1 MRQSTD
7 DPYNEEYMARLFHA
21 GLVASILQL
30 VGIGVATPLVIWL
43 GRHGLSMSLEVS
55 AEHDAQAAASFR
67 ILPWVYLVIASG
79 VAMTANR
86 FIDLTALRIGH
97 ASRLMNPTE
106 PDQGARTL
114 LVQLSIVA
122 VACAVMTVCLPPDLF
137 ARAFHALGHP
147 HTASLAWSAI
157 MSVGAAAFGANAHAT
172 VRSL

>member
-43 GRHGLSMSLEVS
+43 GRHGLTVSLEVS
-55 AEHDAQAAASFR
+55 AEYDAQAGSFS
-67 ILPWVYLVIASG
+67 ILPWVYLLIASG
-79 VAMTANR
+79 VAITANR
-86 FIDLTALRIGH
+86 FIDLTALRIRH

-114 LVQLSIVA
+114 LVQLSVVA
-122 VACAVMTVCLPPDLF
+122 VACAVMTVHLPPDLF

-157 MSVGAAAFGANAHAT
+157 MSIGAAAFGANAHAT